1 MSNIL
6 EKRQKNRQ
14 LLLRKVY
21 EISEGISEKDSI
33 NVYEVG
39 EQLGW
44 STEETEAAFDY
55 LQGEGLLKGVAV
67 GGGIKL
73 THQGARLEE
82 KQKNRWLFLQKVYDI
97 TEGMSDT
104 CIVNMYELGQD
115 LGWDREKTKS
125 ISSYLNNEGL
135 LKMYFNDNIT
145 ITHQGVKEVEEAEK
159 SPDKPTLHFPSH
171 ITNIY
176 GDNVGGDKVMR
187 DKIGTQINN
196 STDLTQ
202 AAQDIK
208 ALLNRLSADYPND
221 SNRVLGAKA
230 IDTVDENQ
238 VLKTRIINSLKA
250 GGFAALEKMIDHR
263 AAKTFVEFAKETF
276 KS

>member
-33 NVYEVG
+33 NVYKVG

-82 KQKNRWLFLQKVYDI
+82 KQKNRWLFLQKVYEI
-97 TEGMSDT
+97 SKEMSDT
-104 CIVNMYELGQD
+104 HIVDMYEVGQNF
-115 LGWDREKTKS
+115 GWDREKTES
-125 ISSYLNNEGL
+125 ISYYLNGEGL
-135 LKMYFNDNIT
+135 LTIFNGGNIML
-145 ITHQGVKEVEEAEK
+145 THQGVRAVEEAEK
-159 SPDKPTLHFPSH
+159 SPDKPILFPSH

-176 GDNVGGDKVMR
+176 GDNVAGDKVMR

-202 AAQDIK
+202 VSQDIK
-208 ALLNRLSADYPND
+208 ALLDRLSADYPND

-250 GGFAALEKMIDHR
+250 GGFAALEKAIDHPV
-263 AAKTFVEFAKETF
+263 AKFFIEGAKEAF

>member
-6 EKRQKNRQ
+6 EERQKNRW
-14 LLLRKVY
+14 LLLRKVC
-21 EISEGISEKDSI
+21 EIAEEISEKDSI
-33 NVYEVG
+33 NVYKVG

-82 KQKNRWLFLQKVYDI
+82 KQKNRWLFLQKVYEI
-97 TEGMSDT
+97 SEGMSDT
-104 CIVNMYELGQD
+104 HIVNMYEVGQT
-115 LGWDREKTKS
+115 LGWDRGKTES
-125 ISSYLNNEGL
+125 ISYYLNEEGL
-135 LKMYFNDNIT
+135 LEIFNGGNIMLS
-145 ITHQGVKEVEEAEK
+145 HQGVKEVEEAEK

-176 GDNVGGDKVMR
+176 GDNIGGDKVMR

-208 ALLNRLSADYPND
+208 ALLDRLSADYPND

-230 IDTVDENQ
+230 IDTVDSNP
-238 VLKTRIINSLKA
+238 VLKSRIINGLKP
-250 GGFAALEKMIDHR
+250 GGFAALEKAIDHPV
-263 AAKTFVEFAKETF
+263 AKFFVEGAKEAF

>member
-6 EKRQKNRQ
+6 EERQKKRW

-21 EISEGISEKDSI
+21 EIAEGISEKDSI
-33 NVYEVG
+33 NVYKVG
-39 EQLGW
+39 EQLEW

-73 THQGARLEE
+73 THEGARLEE
-82 KQKNRWLFLQKVYDI
+82 KQKNRWLFLQKVYEI
-97 TEGMSDT
+97 SEGMSDT
-104 CIVNMYELGQD
+104 HIVNMYELGQD
-115 LGWDREKTKS
+115 LGWDREKIGS
-125 ISSYLNNEGL
+125 IFDYLHGEGL
-135 LKMYFNDNIT
+135 LIPFNGGNIML
-145 ITHQGVKEVEEAEK
+145 THQGVKEVEK
-159 SPDKPTLHFPSH
+159 SPDKPTLQFPSH

-176 GDNVGGDKVMR
+176 GDNIRGDKVMR

-202 AAQDIK
+202 ASQDIK
-208 ALLNRLSADYPND
+208 ALLDRLSADYPND

-230 IDTVDENQ
+230 IDAVDSNP
-238 VLKTRIINSLKA
+238 VLKSQIINGLKA
-250 GGFAALEKMIDHR
+250 GSFAALEKTIDHPV
-263 AAKTFVEFAKETF
+263 AKIFVEGAKEAF